1 MRISKKDRET
11 IKNKFG
17 GRCAYSGTVLEDDW
31 QVDHVDPLVR
41 CQFTNVARFPNAHN
55 LENMVPCQR
64 TINNYKGATPLGA
77 FRNWLLGDLHK
88 RLKKLPKNPIT
99 EKSKKHKE
107 NLLRIADLFGITPEK
122 PFDRVFYFEKHD
134 RQILDNDR

>member
-1 MRISKKDRET
+1 MRISKKDREA

-17 GRCAYSGTVLEDDW
+17 GRCAYSGTVLGDDW
-31 QVDHVDPLVR
+31 QVDHIEPLIR
-41 CQFTNVARFPNAHN
+41 CSFTKVALFPDAHT

-64 TINNYKGATPLGA
+64 EINNYKVATSLKA
-77 FRNWLLGDLHK
+77 FRNWLLGELHL

-122 PFDRVFYFEKHD
+122 PFDRIFYFEKHENQD
-134 RQILDNDR
+134 ATT